1 MNIIILLTA
10 CITPNGM
17 SCTKLQDPLERRL
30 QYEQAL
36 AFYLENTSFKIV
48 FVENTDT
55 YIGDKYI
62 QFINEG
68 RLEFITF
75 MGNDF
80 SVKLGKGYGEAIIL
94 KEAFLKSILLQDC
107 DYVIKITGR
116 LIISN
121 MHQLLNE
128 VLGKL
133 EINKFVC
140 ATMFSKTGIAYSHFF
155 IAHKSFFNDV
165 FFDNMRKANDSQ
177 KVYFEHILYQ
187 QIKKWVEQD
196 NSIYF
201 FLRPICAIGCSGS
214 TGEAYPTYS
223 FNEKVKLYLRG
234 CLQNLIFN
242 KTRKID

>member
-36 AFYLENTSFKIV
+36 TFYLENTSFKIV

-62 QFINEG
+62 QYINEG

-80 SVKLGKGYGEAIIL
+80 SVKLGKGYGEAVII
-94 KEAFLKSILLQDC
+94 KEAFKESTLIQNC

-116 LIISN
+116 LVITNIY
-121 MHQLLNE
+121 QLLNE
-128 VLGKL
+128 VLEKL
-133 EINKFVC
+133 ETKKIVG
-140 ATMFSKTGIAYSHFF
+140 ATMFPKIGIAYSHFF
-155 IAHKSFFNDV
+155 IAHKSFFNDA
-165 FFDNMRKANDSQ
+165 FFEYMRKANDSQ
-177 KVYFEHILYQ
+177 KIYFEHILYQ
-187 QIKKWVEQD
+187 QIKKWVDQG
-196 NSIYF
+196 NFIHF
-201 FLRPICAIGCSGS
+201 FLRPICVVGCSGS
-214 TGEAYPTYS
+214 TGEVYPTHS
-223 FNEKVKLYLRG
+223 FNEKIKLYLRG
-234 CLQNLIFN
+234 YLRNLIFN
-242 KTRKID
+242 KTKKFE